1 MYYACSKHFALK
13 KTFGSVHSVH
23 NHCLAYLCIPPA
35 PQKDKWIQTLKQ
47 KVIILLAKL
56 LPRKRVCIESANSTS
71 LENMF
76 QSSW

>member
-1 MYYACSKHFALK
+1 MSAPNIL
-13 KTFGSVHSVH
+13 
-23 NHCLAYLCIPPA
+23 LCIFYTQSLFGIPPHTKNK
-35 PQKDKWIQTLKQ
+35 QIQTLKQ

-56 LPRKRVCIESANSTS
+56 LPRKRVCMESANSTS